1 MVGKEN
7 WVFEGYCPQKSKLG
21 ILLYS
26 EVLKIRKEKQI
37 TDKEELRRAALI
49 NLGETIGCEIK
60 PNDFLALGAWDYLN
74 IKEDVRKGIK
84 NKIDSVMVNARR
96 S

>member
-7 WVFEGYCPQKSKLG
+7 WVFEGYCSQKSKLG

-26 EVLKIRKEKQI
+26 EVLKIEKKKLI
-37 TDKEELRRAALI
+37 TDQEELRRVALV

-60 PNDFLALGAWDYLN
+60 PFDFLGLGAREYLN
-74 IKEDVRKGIK
+74 MRKDVREGIK
-84 NKIDSVMVNARR
+84 KRIDLAMVNGRR
-96 S
+96 G

>member
-7 WVFEGYCPQKSKLG
+7 WVFEGYCSQKSKLG
-21 ILLYS
+21 LLLFS
-26 EVLKIRKEKQI
+26 EVLKINKEKQI

-60 PNDFLALGAWDYLN
+60 PFDFLGLGAQEYLN
-74 IKEDVRKGIK
+74 IRKDVREGIK
-84 NKIDSVMVNARR
+84 NKIDSVMVKARR
-96 S
+96 I

>member
-7 WVFEGYCPQKSKLG
+7 WVFDGYCPQKSKLG

-37 TDKEELRRAALI
+37 TDKEELRRIALV

-60 PNDFLALGAWDYLN
+60 PFDFLGLGAREYLN
-74 IKEDVRKGIK
+74 KRKDVRDGIK
-84 NKIDSVMVNARR
+84 KRIDLAMVNGKR